1 MKNWNRLVPVPVPAA
16 AVASE
21 EELGSVPWCASCLGR
36 SLKQRA
42 RRQRRRTC
50 LAGAEDG
57 VDEGGLQE
65 LLAVPDEGSPI
76 GAAESR

>member
-16 AVASE
+16 AVASG
-21 EELGSVPWCASCLGR
+21 EELGLVSWCASCLGQ
-36 SLKQRA
+36 SLGQRA
-42 RRQRRRTC
+42 RRHGRQTF

-57 VDEGGLQE
+57 VSEAGLQE

-76 GAAESR
+76 GACE